1 MKHKLAF
8 FTSTRSDMTI
18 LEPLLNEIKKNK
30 NFEYLLFVHGTHLNK
45 NYGNTIRDIKKLNFK
60 ISSKF
65 LSVNKLDDEFGLV
78 KSLEMTQSGVNN
90 IFKKFKFDSVV
101 ILGDRIERLPIISAA
116 LAYRKFIFHIH
127 GGEITTGALD
137 DQVRHMITKSAHL
150 HFTICNHYKKN
161 VLAMSE
167 EKFRVHNVGSLG
179 IERILLNNFKRVK
192 KNKNQVILTY
202 HPETLQ
208 KKFNWIKNFS
218 IIIKELNK
226 FNFNVI
232 ITSPGH
238 EKGTKKQINFIKKLI
253 KNKKNFLFT
262 RSLGVKGYFEK
273 LRESLFV
280 IGNSSSG
287 IIEVPYFRIPTINI
301 GLRQNGRYFHK
312 SIIQCKNS
320 KSSIRKSII
329 IANSKF
335 FRAKINN
342 MKLHFGNGGA
352 SKKILNIISKH
363 FKNKNKLL
371 NKQFQ
376 KLKR

>member
-1 MKHKLAF
+1 MRHRLAF

-30 NFEYLLFVHGTHLNK
+30 KFKYLLFVHGTHLEK
-45 NYGNTIRDIKKLNFK
+45 NYGNTIKDIKKLNFK

-65 LSVNKLDDEFGLV
+65 FSVDKQDDQFGLI
-78 KSLEMTQSGVNN
+78 KSLEMTQKGVND

-150 HFTICNHYKKN
+150 HFTICDNYKKN
-161 VLAMSE
+161 VLAMAE

-179 IERILLNNFKRVK
+179 IERILSDSKTKNK
-192 KNKNQVILTY
+192 KKNQVILTY
-202 HPETLQ
+202 HPETL
-208 KKFNWIKNFS
+208 KSEFSWSKNFS
-218 IIIKELNK
+218 IIVKELNK
-226 FNFNVI
+226 YNFKVL

-238 EKGTKKQINFIKKLI
+238 EKGTKNQILFIKKLI
-253 KNKKNFLFT
+253 RNKKNFSFVN
-262 RSLGVKGYFEK
+262 SLGVNGYFEK
-273 LRESLFV
+273 LKESLFV

-301 GLRQNGRYFHK
+301 GLRQNGRFFHK
-312 SIIQCKNS
+312 SIIQCSNNH
-320 KSSIRKSII
+320 SSIRRSIQR
-329 IANSKF
+329 ANSKLF
-335 FRAKINN
+335 KDKIKD
-342 MKLHFGNGGA
+342 MKLYFGKGGA
-352 SKKILNIISKH
+352 SKKILNVIKKH
-363 FKNKNKLL
+363 SKNKHKLL
-371 NKQFQ
+371 NKQFED
-376 KLKR
+376 

>member
-30 NFEYLLFVHGTHLNK
+30 KFEYLLFVHGTHLEK

-78 KSLEMTQSGVNN
+78 KSLEMTQKGVNN
-90 IFKKFKFDSVV
+90 IFNKFKFDSVI

-150 HFTICNHYKKN
+150 HFTICENYKKN

-167 EKFRVHNVGSLG
+167 EKFRVHNVGSLA
-179 IERILLNNFKRVK
+179 IERILNNFKEDN

-202 HPETLQ
+202 HPETL
-208 KKFNWIKNFS
+208 KNNFAWSKNFS
-218 IIIKELNK
+218 IIVKELSK
-226 FNFNVI
+226 YNFKVI

-238 EKGTKKQINFIKKLI
+238 EKGTKKQIYFIKRLV
-253 KNKKNFLFT
+253 KNKKNFSFVN
-262 RSLGVKGYFEK
+262 SLGVNGYFEK
-273 LRESLFV
+273 LRNSLFV

-287 IIEVPYFRIPTINI
+287 IIEVPYFKIPTINI
-301 GLRQNGRYFHK
+301 GSRQNGRFFHK
-312 SIIQCKNS
+312 SIIQCNNNG
-320 KSSIRKSII
+320 SSIRKSII
-329 IANSKF
+329 TANSNF
-335 FRAKINN
+335 FRSKLKN
-342 MKLHFGNGGA
+342 MKLHFGNGGS
-352 SKKILNIISKH
+352 SKKILNIIRKH
-363 FKNKNKLL
+363 SKNKHKLL

-376 KLKR
+376 N